1 MTVSDRELTW
11 KVLDSKE
18 DRDYRLFSVHIHQSK
33 SPRTGDIH
41 NFQVLSS
48 PDWVT
53 VIPVTAD
60 NKLVFVNQYRHG
72 SGTLSLEPPGGL
84 VKKGQTPEQ
93 SAREELEEETGYLAD
108 TFELLGWMH
117 PLPALFDNKLHV
129 FYAKNA
135 EPTGRIHPDETEEI
149 QTVLIPVNDLP
160 SYIRTG
166 KINCGIMIAALHL
179 FLNRRLT

>member
-1 MTVSDRELTW
+1 
-11 KVLDSKE
+11 
-18 DRDYRLFSVHIHQSK
+18 
-33 SPRTGDIH
+33 
-41 NFQVLSS
+41 
-48 PDWVT
+48 
-53 VIPVTAD
+53 
-60 NKLVFVNQYRHG
+60 
-72 SGTLSLEPPGGL
+72 

-117 PLPALFDNKLHV
+117 PLPALFDNKLYV
-129 FYAKNA
+129 FYAKDA

-179 FLNRRLT
+179 FLNRQST